1 MRSAITYILS
11 GERRLPEIAVSR
23 RKKLE
28 NGDMFALMTRG
39 VWEQCPEQEFLQIAN
54 DAKEPKDILEQTE
67 DFVLKNQE
75 ERSIDNYSLAVTFV
89 NKVYQS
95 PKSQYLSKILMTVLP
110 ILLVVSVTIT
120 MLYLRQKNNRQ
131 KTQEMF
137 RYMDSGEAYFG
148 LNNYQKAAEEY
159 KEAGTLAKKK
169 LKADET
175 AGRSQPVCKTRRAG
189 HFGR

>member
-1 MRSAITYILS
+1 M
-11 GERRLPEIAVSR
+11 
-23 RKKLE
+23 
-28 NGDMFALMTRG
+28 
-39 VWEQCPEQEFLQIAN
+39 QIAN

-95 PKSQYLSKILMTVLP
+95 PKKPVSVKKILMTVLP

-159 KEAGTLAKKK
+159 KDCLLYTSPSPR
-169 LKADET
+169 DI
-175 AGRSQPVCKTRRAG
+175 
-189 HFGR
+189 